1 MPSQQAID
9 NLNYA
14 TDLAKA
20 GQEAPLVGGP
30 IGFMWGLLLTATLGT
45 HWGIITGKLPF
56 EIWHLGFL
64 WVFFSIIG
72 GVASAILSRTL
83 KQKPSFHSTANQIEQ
98 SVWLMFSIMLGCFW
112 VGITLSILFGSGTPA
127 LFDFVVIA
135 GFGGQ
140 GLAYGVTARMSHHK
154 WLAYPSGA
162 SFLASIVCIA
172 AFGQPLLYLIAAV
185 ATVFTVVLPSIKT
198 IESELVEQ

>member
-1 MPSQQAID
+1 MTTQQAID
-9 NLNYA
+9 DLNYA
-14 TDLAKA
+14 TNLAKA

-30 IGFMWGLLLTATLGT
+30 IGLMWGILLSITLSL
-45 HWGIITGKLPF
+45 HWAIVSGVLSLDLKY
-56 EIWHLGFL
+56 L
-64 WVFFSIIG
+64 WILWISFSTVGAG
-72 GVASAILSRTL
+72 GSALFGRAL
-83 KQKPSFHSTANQIEQ
+83 EKKPSINSTANQIEQ

-154 WLAYPSGA
+154 WLTYPSGA
-162 SFLASIVCIA
+162 SFIASIVCLS
-172 AFGQPLLYLIAAV
+172 AFGQPLLYLIAAA
-185 ATVFTVVLPSIKT
+185 ATVFTVVIPSIKT
-198 IESELVEQ
+198 IEG